1 MNIIAYLHHA
11 ALPLNFIFLLIL
23 LVSSASDS
31 ELNSLLEF
39 KKGILKDQHN
49 SVIGK
54 WDLAF
59 VSNSDV
65 NGCPSSWTGVSCDEN
80 GNVSAIVLDRLGL
93 GGELKFQTL
102 IGLKSLKNLSLSGN
116 DFTGRLVPALGT
128 LSSLQHLDLSS
139 NRFYGPIPERINDL
153 YNLNYLNF
161 SANDFN
167 GGFPV
172 GRLNLNQLKVLD
184 LHSNRLYGNIGLLV
198 SQLRNVEYVDLSHNE
213 FYGGLSV
220 GSENISSLA
229 NTLRIF
235 NLSYNRLNG
244 GFFDVDSLMLFR
256 NLVVLDMGHNQI
268 IGELPSFGSLPNL
281 RTVRL
286 DNNLLSGSVPGELLN
301 RSLQLEELDLS
312 GNAFTGSILRVDSS
326 TLKFLDLSSNA
337 LSGDISVLQTWEANF
352 EVLDLS
358 SNKFTGSF
366 PNSTSFEGLKV
377 LNVRNNLLVGPLPFT
392 LGNYPSMSAVD
403 FSLNDLSGTIPAS
416 LFTSITLISLNLS
429 GNRFTGPIPL
439 QDSSVSELLVKPSDL
454 PMEYLDLSNNSLIG
468 GLPPEI
474 DKLASLKLLNLA
486 KNELS
491 GSLPD
496 QLNRLSNLEYLDLS
510 NNKFTG
516 EIPDMLPN
524 LHVFN
529 VSYNYLSGSVP
540 ENLRNF
546 PVSSFRP
553 GNDKLSLPKDI
564 GSENSIPDS
573 LPEQGKRGTSKANI
587 RIAIIL
593 ASVGTVVMIVF
604 LLLAYHRAQRK
615 EFHGRSI
622 FSGQGTER
630 NNKMERFRPSIF
642 KFQLNNQPPPT
653 SSSFSNDHLLTA
665 TSRTLSGQ
673 AEFSSEISEHV
684 LPGGAA
690 TSSSMIIPNL
700 LDDHPVTSAK
710 NSSPGSPLSSSHQF
724 VEGRELPVTLDVY
737 SPDRLAGELF
747 FLDNSLLFTA
757 EELSRAPAEVLGRS
771 SHGTL
776 YKATLDSGHML
787 AVKWL
792 RVGLV
797 KHKKEFAKEVK
808 RIGSMRHKSIVPLR
822 AYYWGPREQERL
834 LLADFILGDSLAL
847 HLYETT
853 PRSYSRLTF
862 SQRLKIAVE
871 VARCLLYLH
880 DSGLPHGNL
889 KPTNIILAGHDS
901 DARLTD
907 YGLHR
912 LMTPAGI
919 AEQILNLGALGYC
932 APELACA
939 AKPGP
944 SFKADIYSFGVILME
959 LLTKRSAGDIISG
972 QSGAVDLTDWVR
984 LCDQEGRRMDCIDR
998 DIVVG
1003 EEPSKAMDELLAIS
1017 LKCIL
1022 PVNERPNIRQVFD
1035 DLCAISV

>member
-1 MNIIAYLHHA
+1 MNLVAYLYHA
-11 ALPLNFIFLLIL
+11 ALSLNFIYLLIV

-31 ELNSLLEF
+31 ELNCLLEF
-39 KKGILKDQHN
+39 KKGILKDPHN
-49 SVIGK
+49 SVNGK
-54 WDLAF
+54 WDLAS
-59 VSNSDV
+59 VSNFD
-65 NGCPSSWTGVSCDEN
+65 GCPSSWTGVSCDEN

-102 IGLKSLKNLSLSGN
+102 IGLKSLKNLSLFGN

-128 LSSLQHLDLSS
+128 LSNLQHLDLSS

-161 SANDFN
+161 SANEFN

-213 FYGGLSV
+213 FYGGLSIGPDNV
-220 GSENISSLA
+220 SSLA
-229 NTLRIF
+229 NTLKSF

-268 IGELPSFGSLPNL
+268 IGELPSFGSL
-281 RTVRL
+281 
-286 DNNLLSGSVPGELLN
+286 
-301 RSLQLEELDLS
+301 QLEELDLS
-312 GNAFTGSILRVDSS
+312 GNAFTGSNLRVDSS
-326 TLKFLDLSSNA
+326 TLKFLDLSSNN
-337 LSGDISVLQTWEANF
+337 LSGDISVLQSWEANF

-358 SNKFTGSF
+358 SNKFSGSF
-366 PNSTSFEGLKV
+366 PNITSFFQGLKV
-377 LNVRNNLLVGPLPFT
+377 LNVRNNSLEGPLPFT
-392 LGNYPSMSAVD
+392 LVNYPSMSAVD
-403 FSLNDLSGTIPAS
+403 FSLNGFSGTVPAS
-416 LFTSITLISLNLS
+416 FFTSVTLISLNLS
-429 GNRFTGPIPL
+429 GNRLTGPIPL
-439 QDSSVSELLVKPSDL
+439 QGSSVSELLVKPSDL
-454 PMEYLDLSNNSLIG
+454 PLEYLDLSNNSLIG
-468 GLPPEI
+468 GLPSEI
-474 DKLASLKLLNLA
+474 DKLARLKLLNLA

-491 GSLPD
+491 GPLPD
-496 QLNRLSNLEYLDLS
+496 QLTRLSNLEYLDLS

-516 EIPDMLPN
+516 EIPGMLPD

-529 VSYNYLSGSVP
+529 VSYNDLSGDVP
-540 ENLRNF
+540 DNLRNF
-546 PVSSFRP
+546 PISSFRP
-553 GNDKLSLPKDI
+553 GNDKLNLPKEI
-564 GSENSIPDS
+564 GSENSIPNNF
-573 LPEQGKRGTSKANI
+573 PEHGRRRTSKANI
-587 RIAIIL
+587 QIAIIL
-593 ASVGTVVMIVF
+593 ASVGAVVMIVF
-604 LLLAYHRAQRK
+604 LLLAYHRAQLK

-630 NNKMERFRPSIF
+630 NIKIERFRPSIF
-642 KFQLNNQPPPT
+642 KFQPNNQPPPT
-653 SSSFSNDHLLTA
+653 SSSFSNDHLLTS

-690 TSSSMIIPNL
+690 ASSSMIIPNL
-700 LDDHPVTSAK
+700 LDDPVTSGK

-724 VEGRELPVTLDVY
+724 VDGREQPVTLDVY

-834 LLADFILGDSLAL
+834 LLADYILGDSLAL

-853 PRSYSRLTF
+853 PRRYSRLSF

-880 DSGLPHGNL
+880 DRGLPHGNL

-1003 EEPSKAMDELLAIS
+1003 EEPSKAMDELLGVS
-1017 LKCIL
+1017 LKCIR

-1035 DLCAISV
+1035 DLCAICV